1 MNYYVIVEGLGEKYV
16 YKSWIPQVNPS
27 LSYVSDL
34 SKVQDNN
41 FYIISGGGY
50 PNYFKIIEDGI
61 NEVNQLGFFHKL
73 VISVDAEEMTY
84 NEKFTEIYNYINQ
97 FCCSVEIKIIIQ
109 YYCLESWGLGN
120 QTLPRRNTTDEELR
134 SYYLFFDVTK
144 SDPELLPSI
153 DPKEITRAQFS
164 YKYLH
169 KIIIDRYTGI
179 TYEN

>member
-97 FCCSVEIKIIIQ
+97 
-109 YYCLESWGLGN
+109 Y
-120 QTLPRRNTTDEELR
+120 LR
-134 SYYLFFDVTK
+134 QK
-144 SDPELLPSI
+144 
-153 DPKEITRAQFS
+153 
-164 YKYLH
+164 
-169 KIIIDRYTGI
+169 
-179 TYEN
+179 